1 MTDPEI
7 IPPEAK
13 PSRPAEFV
21 DEIFDEICD
30 RMAGGKG
37 LRKICEDPAMPS
49 RQTFLRWIEKD
60 TGRQNRYQAAREAL
74 MDWYAEEILEI
85 AWDSSRDTIPA
96 DGKKPARCDNEWVN
110 RSRLKVDTLKFL
122 MAKLHP
128 KRYGDKL
135 PETVEQKTHEA
146 ALLELEAAKPALA
159 IRWEREIIEPIHDDN
174 GQIINAADTGALRK
188 RIKELE
194 ERLGLEDAPPQPPK
208 LLTYDPGPLPKRV
221 DPDILIRMTQ
231 MIKGAVPK
239 ADQRPPEEVLEEVLA
254 VCAKALEAEYSKQAG
269 SPDIDAKSIWQSAD
283 DAA

>member
-1 MTDPEI
+1 MTIEI
-7 IPPEAK
+7 IPPEEK
-13 PSRPAEFV
+13 PKRPAEFN
-21 DEIFDEICD
+21 DDIFQEACE
-30 RMAGGKG
+30 RMAGGEG
-37 LRKICEDPAMPS
+37 LRKICEDPQMPS

-60 TGRQNRYQAAREAL
+60 TGRQTRYQAAREAL
-74 MDWYAEEILEI
+74 MDWYGEEILTI
-85 AWDSSRDTIPA
+85 AWDSSKDTIPA

-128 KRYGDKL
+128 RRYGERL
-135 PETVEQKTHEA
+135 PETVEEKTGVAELMKA
-146 ALLELEAAKPALA
+146 IDGRTRTLEV
-159 IRWEREIIEPIHDDN
+159 RWEREIIAPIHDDHGN
-174 GQIINAADTGALRK
+174 IISANNNAALRA

-194 ERLGLEDAPPQPPK
+194 ERLGISDGKPLPPK

-221 DPDILIRMTQ
+221 DPEILIRMTE

-254 VCAKALEAEYSKQAG
+254 VCAKALEAEYSKPAS
-269 SPDIDAKSIWQSAD
+269 SPEIDAKSMWQGAD